1 MKTRHILPAATL
13 LSWSVLP
20 AMAAENR
27 PNIIFFLVDDMGWQE
42 TSVPFHTERTT
53 LNNIYHTPNMERL
66 AERGMKFTQAYACPL
81 SSPTR
86 ISIMTGQN
94 AMRHRVTNWTLFKD
108 ASPDAYYKSDLIKVP
123 DWNVNGMACEPGV
136 EHTVYVKETLP
147 SILREA
153 GYRTIHVGKAH
164 WGARETPGADPT
176 TLGFDIN
183 IAGHAAGGPGSYY
196 GTNNFSAAFRNGG
209 AEWDIPGLDKYH
221 GKDINLTEVLTI
233 EASKEVQ
240 RAVTEGQ
247 PFYLYMSHY
256 AIHAPWEPDTRFL
269 DKYLNMGISEFQAK
283 YASML
288 ESMDKSLGDLMAL
301 IRRLGIED
309 NTIIIFMSDNGQPSQ
324 SVRNRPLRG
333 HKISAYEGGIR
344 VPMIVDVPGMT
355 RPGSE
360 CAQPVIVEDIVPT
373 LLSLAGASSFKDDD
387 TVLDGVDI
395 TPFFRGKKIKGY
407 KDRTFFWHYPH
418 IYDQT
423 PYSVV
428 RKGDYKLIYRYDTR
442 TSELYNLREDISERN
457 DLAAKKPEIRKE
469 LLSILKEQLKK
480 TKADLP
486 ISKQTGQPI
495 EVTDHLPLR

>member
-1 MKTRHILPAATL
+1 MKPTIITSVF
-13 LSWSVLP
+13 LSLS
-20 AMAAENR
+20 AFTQAQQTDK

-42 TSVPFHTERTT
+42 TSVPFYKERTT

-66 AERGMKFTQAYACPL
+66 ADRGMKFTQAYSCPL

-94 AMRHRVTNWTLFKD
+94 AMRHRVTNWTLFKNT
-108 ASPDAYYKSDLIKVP
+108 SPDRYYKSDLVEVP
-123 DWNVNGMACEPGV
+123 DWNVNGMACETGV

-176 TLGFDIN
+176 TLGFDVN

-233 EASKEVQ
+233 EASKEVE
-240 RAVTEGQ
+240 RAVAENQ

-256 AIHAPWEPDTRFL
+256 AIHAPWEPDLRFL
-269 DKYLNMGISEFQAK
+269 DKYMNMGISEFQAK

-301 IRRLGIED
+301 VRRLGIED

-324 SVRNRPLRG
+324 SVRNEPLRG
-333 HKISAYEGGIR
+333 HKISPYEGGIR
-344 VPMIVDVPGMT
+344 VPMIVDVPGVT
-355 RPGSE
+355 KPGSE
-360 CAQPVIVEDIVPT
+360 CDSPVIIEDIFPT
-373 LLSLAGASSFKDDD
+373 ILSLAGAGSFKDDD
-387 TVLDGVDI
+387 TVLDGTDI
-395 TPFFRGKKIKGY
+395 SPFFSGKDIDGY
-407 KDRTFFWHYPH
+407 ENREFYWHFPH
-418 IYDQT
+418 IYGWS
-423 PYSVV
+423 PYSVI
-428 RKGDYKLIYRYDTR
+428 RKGDYKLIYTYDTGKI
-442 TSELYNLREDISERN
+442 ELYNISDDISEKY
-457 DLAAKKPEIRKE
+457 DLSKSEPEKRKE
-469 LLSILKEQLKK
+469 LLSLLKRQLKK
-480 TKADLP
+480 TGAGIP
-486 ISKQTGQPI
+486 ISKKTGKSI
-495 EVTDHLPLR
+495 KIKDYY

>member
-1 MKTRHILPAATL
+1 MKQSLITSIF
-13 LSWSVLP
+13 LSLSTFMQ
-20 AMAAENR
+20 ARQIEK

-42 TSVPFHTERTT
+42 TSVPFYKNRTE

-94 AMRHRVTNWTLFKD
+94 AMRHRVTNWTLFKNT
-108 ASPDAYYKSDLIKVP
+108 SPDRYYKSDVVEVP
-123 DWNVNGMACEPGV
+123 NWNVNGMACEEGV
-136 EHTVYVKETLP
+136 ERTVYVKETLP

-164 WGARETPGADPT
+164 WGARETPGADPK
-176 TLGFDIN
+176 TLGFDVN

-196 GTNNFSAAFRNGG
+196 GKNNFSAAFRNGG
-209 AEWDIPGLDKYH
+209 AEWDIPGLEKYH

-233 EASKEVQ
+233 EASKEVEK
-240 RAVTEGQ
+240 AVTDKQ

-256 AIHAPWEPDTRFL
+256 AIHAPWEPDLRFL
-269 DKYLNMGISEFQAK
+269 DKYKNMGITEFQAN

-301 IRRLGIED
+301 VRRLGIED

-333 HKISAYEGGIR
+333 HKISPYEGGIR
-344 VPMIVDVPGMT
+344 VPMIVDIPGMT
-355 RPGSE
+355 KAGSE
-360 CAQPVIVEDIVPT
+360 CNQPVIIEDVFPT
-373 LLSLAGASSFKDDD
+373 ILSLAHASSYKNED
-387 TVLDGVDI
+387 TQLDGIDI
-395 TPFFRGKKIKGY
+395 TPFFQGKKIKGY
-407 KDRTFFWHYPH
+407 KERVFYWHFPH
-418 IYDQT
+418 IYGWS

-428 RKGDYKLIYRYDTR
+428 RKGNYKLIYTYDTNKI
-442 TSELYNLREDISERN
+442 ELYNVKDDISEKHN
-457 DLAAKKPEIRKE
+457 LATKESKVRKE
-469 LLSILKEQLKK
+469 LLNLLKQQLKL
-480 TKADLP
+480 TNADLP
-486 ISKQTGQPI
+486 ISKRTGKVFEI
-495 EVTDHLPLR
+495 KDLKDE